1 MIPLASTLAYVATSS
16 AARWIPLVIATAAL
30 AGTAIAWQAER
41 AAHAH
46 TRAQHAAQAER
57 QARDTL
63 RQIERGQQAADTY
76 TTAQTYAKTVY
87 KTITIEVDRIITRDV
102 YRAQCFDADGLRQ
115 LAAAINTGAPTPAS
129 PDGPVPATEPPH

>member
-1 MIPLASTLAYVATSS
+1 MITPALAYYATRT
-16 AARWIPLVIATAAL
+16 ARWIPLALAGAAL
-30 AGTAIAWQAER
+30 AATGIAWQAER

-76 TTAQTYAKTVY
+76 TTEKAHAKIIRD
-87 KTITIEVDRIITRDV
+87 TITVEVDRIITRDV
-102 YRAQCFDADGLRQ
+102 YRAECFDADGLRQ
-115 LAAAINTGAPTPAS
+115 LSTAIDAGAPTAPS
-129 PDGPVPATEPPH
+129 PDDPLPATKPPE